1 MTIYETYCIHFERFH
16 LKGHKSLDN
25 LKELFLG
32 WEIVHNERELDDITV
47 CFNERKHQLDIA
59 IWYGIA

>member
-1 MTIYETYCIHFERFH
+1 MTTYETYCIHFESFH
-16 LKGHKSLDN
+16 

-32 WEIVHNERELDDITV
+32 WEIVHNELQRELDDITV